1 MSGGDLFGALQ
12 DDLVQHVLSFLPS
25 RDALKTA
32 VLARRWR
39 YLWRSTPAV
48 RVNGSGDDF
57 RLFVNR
63 LLLYRDGASPLR
75 SFEIDA
81 DLLIGE
87 ESDGEYSAY
96 DPREVDPHVDLWI
109 RHALSTCRARSL
121 IARFEDEE
129 IMWSPRQ
136 KLPFASPHLTTMRLQ
151 GVELHHGR
159 LDFSCCPALLH
170 LSLTACS
177 LDGDAIVSP
186 SLERLHIMDCASE
199 SPTRI
204 STPSLR
210 HLQLSG
216 DHQGICTA
224 PSSLDTMPCLTNA
237 SIQLTAV
244 IKGGD
249 GDGSGAGRSLILHGL
264 SEATSLELIATSND
278 GRTIFLRDLAW
289 CPTFPKLKTLILN
302 EWCVYDDVTAIEC
315 ILRHTPR
322 LESLILQ
329 LNFKNRPTLQVE
341 GEGSDNTSEQSILNF
356 EHLKTV
362 EITNRPSY
370 YYYRVVYF
378 DTRIAEVFK
387 LFSDLGIPSSKI
399 SINWKKGQPS
409 TYTQFLSAV
418 IYVKIPYKN
427 KHIGQIGS
435 CTWLP

>member
-1 MSGGDLFGALQ
+1 MRGGDRFEVLP

-25 RDALKTA
+25 RDAVETA

-48 RVNGSGDDF
+48 RVNGSGDGF
-57 RLFVNR
+57 RLFVNS
-63 LLLYRDGASPLR
+63 LLLHRDGASPLR

-87 ESDGEYSAY
+87 ESDDDDEYSY
-96 DPREVDPHVDLWI
+96 FDPHVDLWI

-121 IARFEDEE
+121 TVRIPLPADQDR
-129 IMWSPRQ
+129 WSP
-136 KLPFASPHLTTMRLQ
+136 KPFASPHLTTMRLQ
-151 GVELHHGR
+151 GVDLDHGS
-159 LDFSCCPALLH
+159 LDFSCCTKLLH

-199 SPTRI
+199 SPIRI

-216 DHQGICTA
+216 HHDGICTA

-237 SIQLTAV
+237 SIQLTGFV
-244 IKGGD
+244 EGGD
-249 GDGSGAGRSLILHGL
+249 GDANAGRSLILRGL
-264 SEATSLELIATSND
+264 SEATSLELIATRSD

-302 EWCVYDDVTAIEC
+302 EWCVYDDVSAIEC
-315 ILRHTPR
+315 LLRHTPR

-329 LNFKNRPTLQVE
+329 LNFKNCPTLQVE
-341 GEGSDNTSEQSILNF
+341 GEGNDNTSEQSILNF

-362 EITNRPSY
+362 EIRNRPPY
-370 YYYRVVYF
+370 YYEPVVYF
-378 DTRIAEVFK
+378 DTRIGEVFK

-399 SINWKKGQPS
+399 SINYNTEGQPS

-427 KHIGQIGS
+427 KHIGQIGP